1 MVLCTKVT
9 VRSLLILLVLAMQ
22 PLVYADDAPKG
33 TKLVYLEHEQSVE
46 PYYVTYTV
54 TSDFIRIDDASDTSG
69 YIVFNVL
76 ENKIYSVSHYDKSIL
91 IIPEYRSDSSQPNVK
106 TRVEF
111 TKMEDAPTISGK
123 PVYNY
128 RVTADSEE
136 GSSVCMDIQ
145 LVPGLLPEVATVLQ
159 KFQALVSGQHVYNL
173 DNTPSEYHTPCY
185 LVDQVF
191 NTGEYYE
198 KGLPIREWH
207 SNERMRQLVNFE
219 AVDVNPTQFIY
230 PLDYRQYSLK

>member
-1 MVLCTKVT
+1 MSRC
-9 VRSLLILLVLAMQ
+9 LLIFLAIAQ
-22 PLVYADDAPKG
+22 SLVYADNSSKG
-33 TKLVYLEHEQSVE
+33 TKLVYLEREQGVD

-91 IIPEYRSDSSQPNVK
+91 IIPEYRSDRSQPDVK
-106 TRVEF
+106 TRIEYS
-111 TKMEDAPTISGK
+111 KMEDAPTISGK

-128 RVTADSEE
+128 RVSAESEE
-136 GSSVCMDIQ
+136 DSSVCMDIQ
-145 LVPGLLPEVATVLQ
+145 LVPDLLPEVASVLQ

-219 AVDVNPTQFIY
+219 AIDVNPAQFIY

>member
-1 MVLCTKVT
+1 MVFYTRVISRCLFVC
-9 VRSLLILLVLAMQ
+9 LLMAMQ
-22 PLVYADDAPKG
+22 TVVHADISPKA
-33 TKLVYLEHEQSVE
+33 TKLVYLEREQGIE

-54 TSDFIRIDDASDTSG
+54 TNDFIRIDDSSDTSG
-69 YIVFNVL
+69 YIIFNVL

-91 IIPEYRSDSSQPNVK
+91 IIPEYRSDSSLPNVK
-106 TRVEF
+106 TSIEYS
-111 TKMEDAPTISGK
+111 KMEDAPTISGK

-128 RVTADSEE
+128 RVTTGTGED
-136 GSSVCMDIQ
+136 SSVCMDIQ
-145 LVPGLLPEVATVLQ
+145 LVPGLLPDVASVLQ

-191 NTGEYYE
+191 NAGEYYE

-219 AVDVNPTQFIY
+219 AIDVNPAQFIY